1 MNSLKVADYMNSR
14 PVYFNTEMTLEAA
27 VDVLTEAG
35 QLGGPVLDVGHKV
48 VGFLSEQDCLSRM
61 LLTSY
66 HDEGLAFVK
75 DVMRSDVL
83 TVHADS
89 SIIELAQQMLGAKP
103 KIYPVV
109 DELGKLQG
117 VISRSDV
124 LRAIDDELHSHYRQ
138 AARA

>member
-1 MNSLKVADYMNSR
+1 MNSLKVADYMLSR
-14 PVYFNTEMTLEAA
+14 PVHFSSEMTLEAA
-27 VDVLTEAG
+27 VDLLTEAG
-35 QLGGPVLDVGHKV
+35 QLGGPVLDANHV
-48 VGFLSEQDCLSRM
+48 VIGYLSEQDCLARM

-66 HDEGLAFVK
+66 HDEGLAFVRE
-75 DVMRSDVL
+75 VMRTEVL
-83 TVHADS
+83 TVRADS

-109 DELGKLQG
+109 DDNGKLLG

-124 LRAIDDELHSHYRQ
+124 LRAIDDELHSHYQQ